1 MTIELIVDSY
11 TKIVL
16 IHEWIALTCISNAI
30 GPWLYSLLVDTYIC
44 LLEESLIK
52 MLYSHTSARFHNRCG
67 Q

>member
-30 GPWLYSLLVDTYIC
+30 
-44 LLEESLIK
+44 EESLIK
-52 MLYSHTSARFHNRCG
+52 RLYSHTSARFHNRCG